1 MSQLLSAYVLGG
13 VGIVVLLLAAELF
26 VSVST
31 KLAQV
36 WRISP
41 LITSLIIVAL
51 GTNVPE
57 FAVSVS
63 SIIREDAG
71 LALGNL
77 IGSSTA
83 NISFIF
89 GAAIFFGYV
98 KPGTV
103 KTQINAWM
111 LLGVTVLFC
120 GMSLLRLPHALQAMY
135 LLAAVLGVVS
145 YQFMLGIKGRKAEDR
160 AKLARQSRK
169 KLGLIGMGQYIF
181 LLLLAIAL
189 VWFGGNQVVVSL
201 SIISIELG
209 ISTTVLG
216 LTLAGI
222 ATTLPELLTA
232 LTASFHRKNK
242 VVIGTVLG
250 SNVFN
255 LTLFPAI
262 VFATVGTW
270 YISAQLAVL
279 LLAITLLFTCVLVRF
294 RGRQI
299 PKYIGLIFMGAYG
312 VFLFVSLH
320 SGGGI

>member
-1 MSQLLSAYVLGG
+1 MSQLLSAYIFGG
-13 VGIVVLLLAAELF
+13 FGIIVLLLAAELF

-31 KLAQV
+31 KLALA

-57 FAVSVS
+57 FAVSIGA
-63 SIIREDAG
+63 IIRDDPG

-77 IGSSTA
+77 IGSSA
-83 NISFIF
+83 SNISFIF
-89 GAAIFFGYV
+89 GAAIFFGFV

-120 GMSLLRLPHALQAMY
+120 GMSLLRVPHALQALY
-135 LLAAVLGVVS
+135 LLATILGIVS
-145 YQFMLGIKGRKAEDR
+145 YQFILGIKGRKAED
-160 AKLARQSRK
+160 KARLSRSHK
-169 KLGLIGMGQYIF
+169 KLGFFGVVKHLI
-181 LLLLAIAL
+181 LLALAIAL
-189 VWFGGNQVVVSL
+189 VWLGGNQVVVSL
-201 SIISIELG
+201 NIISLEFG

-216 LTLAGI
+216 LTLAGM

-232 LTASFHRKNK
+232 LTASFHRQNK
-242 VVIGTVLG
+242 VAIGTVLG
-250 SNVFN
+250 SNIFN

-262 VFATVGTW
+262 VFATAGAWNITG
-270 YISAQLAVL
+270 QLAAL
-279 LLAITLLFTCVLVRF
+279 LFSVTLLFSTVLVHF

-299 PKYIGLIFMGAYG
+299 PRYVGLLFIAAYG
-312 VFLFVSLH
+312 VFLYISLN
-320 SGGGI
+320 SGGGV